1 MRRLL
6 PLLVLLVVAAS
17 TACAAPARG
26 PLIFGVDDDTL
37 KWTDDPTTF
46 LTEASDLGVGAVRI
60 TMPWRGLRTTA
71 VDDAVL
77 ARLDVAATRTRIV
90 LELGGGPGSTPPRTR
105 RLRAAY
111 CSYLGNL
118 LATHRDIRDVVV
130 WMEPNEPLFW
140 RRPDPEAYEALL
152 ARCYDVAH
160 RVRPDVNVISSA
172 GPHARVRGAIA
183 PAVWYRQVGEALRK
197 SGRRRP
203 LFDTVGH
210 NVYPDSPFEGPWT
223 AHSGASID
231 QGDYARLLRVLA
243 RAFRG
248 TGQPLPGRAGVTIW
262 YLEDGYQ
269 STVDGHE
276 SSYTGAE
283 NVAQLLD
290 PGFANLQLASA
301 IWLAYCQPLVG
312 AFFNFQLRDDP
323 SLKGW
328 QSGLLYADGARK
340 SGYLVVRRVIG
351 DAATGQLEC

>member
-6 PLLVLLVVAAS
+6 PVLVLLALAAMS
-17 TACAAPARG
+17 AACAQARG
-26 PLIFGVDDDTL
+26 PLLFGVDDDTL
-37 KWTDDPTTF
+37 KWTDDPSTF
-46 LTEASDLGVGAVRI
+46 LTEASDLGVGAVRV
-60 TMPWRGLRTTA
+60 TMPWRGRRPTA

-77 ARLDVAATRTRIV
+77 ARLDAAAAQIRIV

-105 RLRAAY
+105 RQQAAY
-111 CSYLGNL
+111 CSSLGQL
-118 LATHRDIRDVVV
+118 LVTHRDIRDVVV

-140 RRPDPEAYEALL
+140 RRPDPVAYEALL

-160 RVRPDVNVISSA
+160 KVRPDVNVISST

-183 PAVWYRQVGEALRK
+183 PGVFYRSVGDALRR
-197 SGRRRP
+197 SGRKRP

-210 NVYPDSPFEGPWT
+210 NAYPDSPFEGPWT
-223 AHSGASID
+223 AHAGPSID
-231 QGDYARLLRVLA
+231 QGDYGKLLRVL
-243 RAFRG
+243 RKAFGG
-248 TGQPLPGRAGVTIW
+248 TAQPLPGRGGVTIW

-276 SSYTGAE
+276 SAYTGAE
-283 NVAQLLD
+283 NVAELLE
-290 PGFANLQLASA
+290 PGFANLQLASS

-312 AFFNFQLRDDP
+312 ALFNFQLRDDP

-340 SGYLVVRRVIG
+340 AGYLIVRRVIA
-351 DAATGQLEC
+351 DAAAGRLEC